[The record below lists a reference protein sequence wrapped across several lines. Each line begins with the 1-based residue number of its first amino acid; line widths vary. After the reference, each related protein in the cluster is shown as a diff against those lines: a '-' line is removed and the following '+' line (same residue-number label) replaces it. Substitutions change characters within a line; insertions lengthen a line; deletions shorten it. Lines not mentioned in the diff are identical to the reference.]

1 MLRSVT
7 LLSRL
12 CVLVPLVLAGCAAG
26 SDPVHGVVS
35 SIGLLP
41 DQPEPKDFVKAARP
55 DMDKIDYM
63 PVEFNPQEHKL
74 PVRTKSEAAADDR
87 ALQAAAA
94 KGGAG
99 HQAGDTQPKAKSII
113 KKNPVIE
120 PDADIK
126 PTQN

>member
-26 SDPVHGVVS
+26 SDPVHGLVS
-35 SIGLLP
+35 GIGLLP

-74 PVRTKSEAAADDR
+74 PVRTKAEAAADDR

-94 KGGAG
+94 KGGATL
-99 HQAGDTQPKAKSII
+99 QATDTKPKAKAKIKKIPALDPDSDTQP
-113 KKNPVIE
+113 
-120 PDADIK
+120 
-126 PTQN
+126 TQN